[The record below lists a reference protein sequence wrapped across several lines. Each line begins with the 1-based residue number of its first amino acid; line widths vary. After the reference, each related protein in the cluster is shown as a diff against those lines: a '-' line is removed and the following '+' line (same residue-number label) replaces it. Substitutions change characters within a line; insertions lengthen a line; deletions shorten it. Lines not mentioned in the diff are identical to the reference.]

1 MVVGNDGE
9 GAVGPVVL
17 TGGKIF
23 VCIEIGYPGR
33 GFRYEEL
40 DNSKVEKVEE

>member
-1 MVVGNDGE
+1 MAVGNDGE
-9 GAVGPVVL
+9 GVVGPAAL

-33 GFRYEEL
+33 GRRHGEL
-40 DNSKVEKVEE
+40 DNSRVEKVE